1 MDNFDFAAQ
10 PPATR
15 DRIYVSWNE
24 QWEVSRYVEAY
35 LKERGLRTD
44 PAARERVRESI
55 ELCPAHGSLRKADVD
70 YWLDCHVKQE
80 LAVAVPEMVKVKTK

>member
-1 MDNFDFAAQ
+1 LDNFDFAAQ
-10 PPATR
+10 PPVDR

-24 QWEVSRYVEAY
+24 QWELSRYVEAY

-44 PAARERVRESI
+44 SAARERVRKSI

-80 LAVAVPEMVKVKTK
+80 LAVPEMVALKAKKK